1 MTDFDSRRILDWIDS
16 ALELFRNNE
25 GHLNAREVRIRSL
38 LSVARNELAEE
49 TERRD
54 KASRPPISGA

>member
-25 GHLNAREVRIRSL
+25 GQLNAREVRIRSL
-38 LSVARNELAEE
+38 LSVARNELADEA
-49 TERRD
+49 ERRA
-54 KASRPPISGA
+54 KAVRPPPSSP